1 MPTKRKTSKQPLKI
15 FFSRYSKFQY
25 QPQNSPT
32 VEFNRLCEEY
42 RWKPDSAEKEAAR
55 RDFNDAM
62 KKEFDLLY
70 GSDEKNINNW
80 YKLCHVLRIDP
91 VPNTLKECSA
101 AVLRKHVN
109 LVDLV
114 QGSREN
120 IPIFESEIELSEYT
134 KENKKFFPKED
145 AADGGVL
152 RALRRQI
159 WAPRESQSRQG
170 QLSQPQVVPP
180 PVGSIPFEGSNS
192 FQALRGTRG
201 LGPLPYHVL
210 LATCLQAQLAHQYT
224 ALMLQRVQPF
234 YPVLHLSQPRP
245 SGCIEELHYDDSHDP
260 E

>member
-1 MPTKRKTSKQPLKI
+1 MATSTQTSKQPLKR

-42 RWKPDSAEKEAAR
+42 RNSTCY
-55 RDFNDAM
+55 M
-62 KKEFDLLY
+62 

-91 VPNTLKECSA
+91 VPNTLKECRA
-101 AVLRKHVN
+101 AVSRKHVN